1 MARSNHALSQAA
13 TQRAPSVTVGS
24 SKRTGIG
31 RRRYVN
37 QPDSG
42 SPLMSLSNRHSV
54 IIALIVASAYFMEN
68 LDATVIATALPH
80 MASTFGV
87 TAVSLSIGMTAY
99 LLALAVFIP
108 ISGWVADRFGQRSV
122 FGSAIV
128 VFTAASILCGL
139 SNGLVGFTAARILQG
154 MGGAMMVPVGRLAVL
169 RSTEKRHLMRSIA
182 YITWP
187 GLAAP
192 VIGPALGGFIS
203 TYFSWRWIFL
213 LNVPIGL
220 LGLALTAIF
229 IPNSRESSRRPFD
242 VRGFVLSGVAL
253 TCLMYGMERVGQL
266 HSDWRITIAALACG
280 VLAAVLALR
289 HFRRAEHPLIDLS
302 SWRIPT
308 FRVTLDGGSLYVVSV
323 SVSPFLLPLLFQ
335 LGFGLNAFAAGLL
348 VLAYAAGNLGMKTVT
363 TPVLKRFGFRNVM
376 IVNGLLTAATIALC
390 SLLSP
395 DTPRALVMAVLFAGG
410 LCRSMQFTSINTLAF
425 ADVPPARMSS
435 ASTFFSMVQQMTIGL
450 GIAFGAIALHA
461 AVLIH
466 GNHAQLSL
474 PDFRIAF
481 LLVAALVLISVL
493 YFIGVKPD
501 AGREVS
507 GHMRTASRS

>member
-1 MARSNHALSQAA
+1 
-13 TQRAPSVTVGS
+13 
-24 SKRTGIG
+24 
-31 RRRYVN
+31 
-37 QPDSG
+37 
-42 SPLMSLSNRHSV
+42 
-54 IIALIVASAYFMEN
+54 
-68 LDATVIATALPH
+68 
-80 MASTFGV
+80 
-87 TAVSLSIGMTAY
+87 
-99 LLALAVFIP
+99 
-108 ISGWVADRFGQRSV
+108 
-122 FGSAIV
+122 
-128 VFTAASILCGL
+128 
-139 SNGLVGFTAARILQG
+139 
-154 MGGAMMVPVGRLAVL
+154 
-169 RSTEKRHLMRSIA
+169 
-182 YITWP
+182 
-187 GLAAP
+187 
-192 VIGPALGGFIS
+192 
-203 TYFSWRWIFL
+203 
-213 LNVPIGL
+213 
-220 LGLALTAIF
+220 
-229 IPNSRESSRRPFD
+229 
-242 VRGFVLSGVAL
+242 
-253 TCLMYGMERVGQL
+253 MERVGQL

-474 PDFRIAF
+474 ADFRIAF

>member
-1 MARSNHALSQAA
+1 MSA
-13 TQRAPSVTVGS
+13 S
-24 SKRTGIG
+24 S
-31 RRRYVN
+31 
-37 QPDSG
+37 
-42 SPLMSLSNRHSV
+42 RHSV

-80 MASTFGV
+80 MAATFGV
-87 TAVSLSIGMTAY
+87 TPVSLSVGMTAY

-128 VFTAASILCGL
+128 VFTAASVLCGL
-139 SNGLVGFTAARILQG
+139 SNGLVEFTVARILQG
-154 MGGAMMVPVGRLAVL
+154 IGGAMMVPVGRLAVL
-169 RSTEKRHLMRSIA
+169 RGTEKRHLMRSIA

-192 VIGPALGGFIS
+192 VLGPALGGFIS

-220 LGLALTAIF
+220 LGLLATASF
-229 IPNSRESSRRPFD
+229 IPNLRESNRRRFD
-242 VRGFVLSGVAL
+242 VPGFVLSGLAL

-266 HSDWRITIAALACG
+266 HADWRITLAALVCG
-280 VLAAVLALR
+280 LFAASLAIT

-308 FRVTLDGGSLYVVSV
+308 FRVALDGGSLYIISV

-335 LGFGLNAFAAGLL
+335 IGFGLNAFAAGLL
-348 VLAYAAGNLGMKTVT
+348 VLAYAAGNLGMKIVATQI
-363 TPVLKRFGFRNVM
+363 LKRFGFRNVM
-376 IVNGLLTAATIALC
+376 IFNGLLTAASIAFC

-395 DTPRALVMAVLFAGG
+395 DTPRALIVIVLLVSG

-425 ADVPPARMSS
+425 ADVPSARMSS

-474 PDFRIAF
+474 ADFQTAF
-481 LLVAALVLISVL
+481 LIVSALVLVSVL
-493 YFIGVKPD
+493 YFMAIEPD
-501 AGREVS
+501 AGQEVS
-507 GHMRTASRS
+507 GHTRSASR